1 MFDGIGKAIE
11 VLVKFALFSVF
22 VLVPLSIWKLIEIM
36 VWIIRH
42 VSISFV
48 VALLLA
54 APAWAKY
61 PYPYSTAV
69 EVFNGNAGGSAT
81 LVGVSQG
88 RGLLLSVWHV
98 FEDGVRS
105 PVCRFPD
112 STKRIRCHV
121 LALDQHLDLAA
132 IESDSI
138 EGTSTAFRVRAVRRD
153 DGALQAVGYPFYA
166 RDESGPHFTKG
177 RFLRM
182 DGDNLLAAFK
192 PCVHSGFSGGG
203 VFSLDGSLVGVV
215 SGYNDRQESIACSG
229 PALER
234 FVSRWLTQGAAK

>member
-1 MFDGIGKAIE
+1 M
-11 VLVKFALFSVF
+11 
-22 VLVPLSIWKLIEIM
+22 
-36 VWIIRH
+36 
-42 VSISFV
+42 
-48 VALLLA
+48 
-54 APAWAKY
+54 
-61 PYPYSTAV
+61 
-69 EVFNGNAGGSAT
+69 FNGNAGGSAT

-203 VFSLDGSLVGVV
+203 VFSL
-215 SGYNDRQESIACSG
+215 
-229 PALER
+229 
-234 FVSRWLTQGAAK
+234 RWLTGWRGEWIQRSAGIHRVQRTSPLSGSCHAGSRRGQPK